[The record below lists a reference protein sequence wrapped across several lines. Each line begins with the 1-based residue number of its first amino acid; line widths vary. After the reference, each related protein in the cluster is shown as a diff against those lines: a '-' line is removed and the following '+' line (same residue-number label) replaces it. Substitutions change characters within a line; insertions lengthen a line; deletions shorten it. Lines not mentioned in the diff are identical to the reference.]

1 ILSSKI
7 CRILCGRTPE
17 GITYELFLDENGE
30 KNSKSRGNGLAVEE
44 WLAYAPPESL
54 TLVLYNSP
62 RKAKRLHVDVIPRC
76 VDDYLGHLE
85 KFAAE
90 NEPAKLLQNPA
101 FHVHGG
107 TPPRPETH
115 LTYSVLL
122 NLASVCNTEDKA
134 VLWGFITRYDAQAT
148 PESAPILDGLIG
160 TAIAYYRD
168 FVKPGKTYRT
178 PDEMESAALEDLART
193 LAALPAGADFEA
205 IQTQVYEVGK
215 RHEFE
220 DLRAWFKALYEILLG
235 QSQGPRM
242 GSFMAL
248 YGLPETLALI
258 ARALNGENLAEP
270 ADTAA

>member
-1 ILSSKI
+1 
-7 CRILCGRTPE
+7 
-17 GITYELFLDENGE
+17 
-30 KNSKSRGNGLAVEE
+30 
-44 WLAYAPPESL
+44 
-54 TLVLYNSP
+54 
-62 RKAKRLHVDVIPRC
+62 

-90 NEPAKLLQNPA
+90 GEPAKLLQNPA

-134 VLWGFITRYDAQAT
+134 VLWGFITRYDAEAT

-168 FVKPGKTYRT
+168 FVKPGKTYRA
-178 PDEMESAALEDLART
+178 PNEMESAALEDLART
-193 LAALPAGADFEA
+193 LAALPAGADGEA